1 MSASKHYTVG
11 AWLDQPLPTVKDETD
26 FGQGYTGVRPT
37 TSSKA
42 WTTSYDPG
50 QWEVQSSSLISI
62 EHPNNYGPLDESD
75 AQRLGT
81 SLNEDEQAWDTARL
95 VLRHGI
101 GPPPAVSLRKTAVIV
116 DTTVLSSRSADEKA
130 SPAVI
135 GEMKTPHVIDAKMLR
150 SGWRSSSQGT
160 NKLIAELRGYAHQ
173 YNTQDVF
180 CFDYVHFLACI
191 FDCND
196 REALK
201 TCPIKM
207 FIVPIDSQWP
217 NVTVGRLLN
226 HQIKRGEQRIR
237 SSAAA
242 DDRCVVL
249 GQRSL
254 RDALGRAVWQ
264 DERANQISLGYPD
277 RT

>member
-81 SLNEDEQAWDTARL
+81 SS
-95 VLRHGI
+95 
-101 GPPPAVSLRKTAVIV
+101 SLGYRETGSSPRYW
-116 DTTVLSSRSADEKA
+116 TSSRTDEKA